1 MMDFTPVSKRLQRSR
16 TKPAFLPFMVGL
28 GIINLRQ
35 PIPITEKLAEEFT
48 SDHLPSFLGLREAE
62 RNCSSSW

>member
-1 MMDFTPVSKRLQRSR
+1 
-16 TKPAFLPFMVGL
+16 MVGL

-48 SDHLPSFLGLREAE
+48 SDHLPSFLGLREATRE
-62 RNCSSSW
+62 TKQILPEHHTPFP